1 VFLLILII
9 QVVSGDSAIIGDARE
24 HRGTIH
30 ADHIG
35 IAEFSTRSDPG
46 YKKVLYAIEMILE
59 AMREDISKAG
69 EKGMWLLCIIQVQHD
84 LKCFL

>member
-1 VFLLILII
+1 LVTGFLFIHTI
-9 QVVSGDSAIIGDARE
+9 QVVSGDSAVIGDARE

-35 IAEFSTRSDPG
+35 IAEFSTRSNPD

-59 AMREDISKAG
+59 AIRKDISKAG
-69 EKGMWLLCIIQVQHD
+69 EKGM
-84 LKCFL
+84 